1 MQPPVPISSRHM
13 CELIIVLSVRAC
25 CVKERKKASNSHVQ
39 HFLSFSRH
47 QQKRMGYLKNQSFL
61 LFSLLLLLLCFF
73 LLFFFCRPRFVDCTM
88 SGSMNGGGALPAPA
102 FEPTVLYISTNQD
115 QSCFVLG
122 TSLGFIVYSTD
133 PLRERFR
140 KGLLPPICVFVAF
153 VTVRSCPARISRLSN
168 TFSFFEPR

>member
-1 MQPPVPISSRHM
+1 
-13 CELIIVLSVRAC
+13 
-25 CVKERKKASNSHVQ
+25 
-39 HFLSFSRH
+39 
-47 QQKRMGYLKNQSFL
+47 
-61 LFSLLLLLLCFF
+61 
-73 LLFFFCRPRFVDCTM
+73 M

-140 KGLLPPICVFVAF
+140 KGLLPPICIFVAL
-153 VTVRSCPARISRLSN
+153 VTVELSRTHL
-168 TFSFFEPR
+168 TTLKPPFLF